1 MYCTLLYFVL
11 YCTCIGDLTASI
23 LLTLVI
29 TDLSCHWTRYNLL
42 NYILTLHS
50 LAAVQ
55 ALGWSPSAG
64 ATKGRGETG
73 AKSRTSSGGTY
84 ILCCTVLYYTELHCT
99 LLHYTI
105 LYCIVPYHIVL
116 YCTVPLYST
125 WQPPPAWQEYLH
137 SSGLE
142 SEPAWKH
149 QVRLIT
155 IQMSVGQINAFHDN
169 NY

>member
-55 ALGWSPSAG
+55 ALWWSPSAG

-84 ILCCTVLYYTELHCT
+84 ILYCTVLYYTLYYTVLYYTVLHCT
-99 LLHYTI
+99 
-105 LYCIVPYHIVL
+105 VPYCTVL
-116 YCTVPLYST
+116 YCTSVLNLT
-125 WQPPPAWQEYLH
+125 A
-137 SSGLE
+137 SSGL
-142 SEPAWKH
+142 AG
-149 QVRLIT
+149 VLALLR
-155 IQMSVGQINAFHDN
+155 VGIRACMETSGQTYYNSDECWSNKCIS
-169 NY
+169 